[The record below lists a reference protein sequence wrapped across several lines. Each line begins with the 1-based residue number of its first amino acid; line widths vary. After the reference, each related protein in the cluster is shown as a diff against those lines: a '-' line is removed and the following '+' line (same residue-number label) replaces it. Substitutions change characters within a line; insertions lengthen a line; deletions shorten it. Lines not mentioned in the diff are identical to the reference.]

1 MGRPAGCGAPF
12 PPRESTAFVF
22 RVWGAGT
29 RATPYLGPHDFI
41 ELIEQHALLLLRSHR
56 FHQWPGARRP
66 PSSLYGCRF
75 HRAGRSHRASGIIGW
90 VMFIAQSGVIDPAI
104 LPGASI
110 SSSGPISSP
119 AEPPG
124 PVVIIEYSASL
135 PPLTELFRSP
145 CRPPN
150 IAEDIR
156 F

>member
-41 ELIEQHALLLLRSHR
+41 GLIEQHALLLLRSHR

-66 PSSLYGCRF
+66 PSPLYGCRF

-135 PPLTELFRSP
+135 PPLTELLRSP

-150 IAEDIR
+150 IGEDIR